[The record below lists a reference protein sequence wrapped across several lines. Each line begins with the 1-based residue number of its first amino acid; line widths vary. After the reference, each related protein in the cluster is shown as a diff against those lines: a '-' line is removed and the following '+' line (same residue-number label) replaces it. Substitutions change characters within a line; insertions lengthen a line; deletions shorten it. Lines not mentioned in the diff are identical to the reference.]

1 MIDLSFS
8 VRNPFH
14 NEKKNPWRDLYQGE
28 WLIGKNTALEI
39 GFFKYNYTLFSFGLS
54 TNFTGSDH
62 AGPSLEIS
70 LFGWEFRI
78 AMPDTR
84 HWNYDENRWYTYK
97 DGEKE

>member
-39 GFFKYNYTLFSFGLS
+39 GFFKFFFGKKKFIHKS
-54 TNFTGSDH
+54 VTAF
-62 AGPSLEIS
+62 
-70 LFGWEFRI
+70 
-78 AMPDTR
+78 
-84 HWNYDENRWYTYK
+84 
-97 DGEKE
+97 